1 MFNHVTHL
9 LNFSWNLLTFYLHI
23 NKLMMEWDVS
33 GTLSMEVIVLIM
45 ASVKLVSSAIIQYD
59 SMSLLGDFLSQ

>member
-9 LNFSWNLLTFYLHI
+9 LNFSWNVLTFYLHI
-23 NKLMMEWDVS
+23 KKIMMEWDVS

>member
-9 LNFSWNLLTFYLHI
+9 LNFSWNVLTFYLHI

-59 SMSLLGDFLSQ
+59 SMPLLGDFLSQ

>member
-9 LNFSWNLLTFYLHI
+9 LNFSWNVLTFYLHI